1 MSKSQNG
8 YEVLS
13 ADETFRWDLPLKDE
27 PKRHLIL
34 KPGDAGFVLAVFALW
49 YHERIEKINL
59 GIWDEWGWAVRP
71 IRDSYVISNHAS
83 GTAIDLNAIKHP
95 LGVRG
100 TLRFFLTWQK
110 SKKELAEQRIRRALS
125 EQFDDVIR
133 AGLNYTGRPDEM
145 HYEIVRAYP
154 EVSALAKK
162 LRKTS
167 RGKRVMQANPG
178 YRPGIDR

>member
-8 YEVLS
+8 YSVIS
-13 ADETFRWDLPLKDE
+13 ANETFKWDLPFKNE

-49 YHERIEKINL
+49 YHERVEPLNT
-59 GIWDEWGWAVRP
+59 GIWDEWGWADRP
-71 IRDSYVISNHAS
+71 IRNSSVTSNHAS
-83 GTAIDLNAIKHP
+83 GTAIDLNATKHP

-100 TLRFFLTWQK
+100 TLRFLLKLGTKQ
-110 SKKELAEQRIRRALS
+110 ELAEQRIRRVLDT
-125 EQFDDVIR
+125 QYNDVIR

-145 HYEIVRAYP
+145 HYEIVRFWSD
-154 EVSALAKK
+154 VTKLAKK

-167 RGKRVMQANPG
+167 RGKRVMRANPG
-178 YRPGIDR
+178 YRPGIER